1 MYQRGSVHIHAQGYP
16 AGGVTGIIYI
26 YILAWT
32 CAYPCTGFCGSDHV
46 ETLQLCCR
54 SCGLSSVSCLC
65 IFSLYLVLFLVWQ
78 CLCTGHSGSD
88 HVVTLQLSGQSDGLP
103 LASCPCILFFFVW
116 QSIRSRKLSGLASC
130 QEAVRSQVWEAA
142 MEDCQVPGLGSS

>member
-1 MYQRGSVHIHAQGYP
+1 MKTPVVQCSIV
-16 AGGVTGIIYI
+16 
-26 YILAWT
+26 LAWT

-54 SCGLSSVSCLC
+54 SRGLSSVSCLC

-116 QSIRSRKLSGLASC
+116 QSIRSRKLSGLASY
-130 QEAVRSQVWEAA
+130 QEAVRSQVWEVVRSGEAVRSQIW
-142 MEDCQVPGLGSS
+142 EDHASI